1 MRKRK
6 FRGRRHGASCGLCQH
21 SKGTTTERIGDEL
34 EGDNDRNHAVGGGL
48 CSSVEMELVVQ
59 TMSYINYE
67 LLIGWPWQWDVVT
80 SLMMSQWHSG
90 FPGDNNTPSPGVTEW
105 QVREFA
111 METVGDGVASA
122 RHSK

>member
-80 SLMMSQWHSG
+80 SLMTSQWHSG
-90 FPGDNNTPSPGVTEW
+90 FPGDNNMST
-105 QVREFA
+105 
-111 METVGDGVASA
+111 
-122 RHSK
+122 